1 MKNEKYKL
9 IVFLEFLIVYVYSSF
24 ILHVNYFTLSPF
36 VVKFFIF
43 YFLVLSLFSSIKGKQ
58 FLFSE
63 ISRLWIYSF
72 TPLLCYLFFIIG
84 IYFHISIDSRF
95 SYFIPFLFSNYYNL
109 EYDSRKYVT
118 FLRLFSFSL
127 FILGVN

>member
-9 IVFLEFLIVYVYSSF
+9 IVFLEFLLVYVFSSF

-36 VVKFFIF
+36 VVKFFVF
-43 YFLVLSLFSSIKGKQ
+43 YFLVLSLFSSIKGKK

-72 TPLLCYLFFIIG
+72 TPLLCYLFFILG
-84 IYFHISIDSRF
+84 VHFHISIDSRF

-109 EYDSRKYVT
+109 EYESRKYIT

>member
-9 IVFLEFLIVYVYSSF
+9 LVFLEFLIVYVFSSF

-36 VVKFFIF
+36 VLKFFIF
-43 YFLVLSLFSSIKGKQ
+43 YFLVLSLFSSIKGKK

-109 EYDSRKYVT
+109 EYESRKYIT
-118 FLRLFSFSL
+118 FLRLFSFSF

>member
-9 IVFLEFLIVYVYSSF
+9 IVFLEFLIVYVFSSF
-24 ILHVNYFTLSPF
+24 ILRVNYFTLSPF

-72 TPLLCYLFFIIG
+72 TPLLCYLFFTIG
-84 IYFHISIDSRF
+84 IYFHILIDSRF

-109 EYDSRKYVT
+109 EYDSRKYIT
-118 FLRLFSFSL
+118 LLRLFSFSL
-127 FILGVN
+127 FILGVK